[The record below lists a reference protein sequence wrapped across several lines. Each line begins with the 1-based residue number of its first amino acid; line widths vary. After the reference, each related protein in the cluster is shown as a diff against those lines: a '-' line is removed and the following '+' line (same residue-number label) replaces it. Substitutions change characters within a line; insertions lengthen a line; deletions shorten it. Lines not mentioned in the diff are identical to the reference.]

1 MSSLQSMEKDENAAW
16 MLRDLTRAL
25 LQPLDPLVLPSVQPK
40 LQLVLIMQ
48 PEGRKEEE
56 RMVEE
61 P

>member
-1 MSSLQSMEKDENAAW
+1 MSSLQSMEKEEDAAW
-16 MLRDLTRAL
+16 MLRDLTRVL

-56 RMVEE
+56 KMMEE